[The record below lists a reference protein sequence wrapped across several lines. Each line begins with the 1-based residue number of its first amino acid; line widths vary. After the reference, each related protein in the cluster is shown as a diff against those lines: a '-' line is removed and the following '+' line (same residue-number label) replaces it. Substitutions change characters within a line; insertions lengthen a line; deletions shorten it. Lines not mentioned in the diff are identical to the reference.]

1 MTINLIAALLVMG
14 AVVLSAH
21 VFSLAVRRRTAA
33 LVDASIEAAGPA
45 VVSARDEAEG
55 WLSRW
60 LYLAGFRQPLALSVF
75 LGASAAALAA
85 GVTAAYVLGRL
96 RIVDSLALSVSNI
109 PGGVGD
115 TLRGILELAPWI
127 IAVLL
132 GCVPLLVVRSARRE
146 RVSQIEQDLPLAL
159 DLFAT
164 LAEAGLGF
172 DASLAKIQESQPPGR
187 ALTMEF
193 HTFQREMLA
202 GVPRVQCLRGLA
214 WRIETTS
221 MTVLVSALIQA
232 EQIGASLAET
242 LRHQAE
248 DMRDRRRTKAI
259 MLAQALPV
267 KLVVPLVVCFL
278 PGFLVTALGPVLQQL
293 IKVADS
299 VIRTA
304 R

>member
-1 MTINLIAALLVMG
+1 MSNSEIALLVALG
-14 AVVLSAH
+14 AVAVSMR
-21 VFSLAVRRRTAA
+21 VFSAAVRRRTAD
-33 LVDASIEAAGPA
+33 LVDASIEAAGP
-45 VVSARDEAEG
+45 VIVSARDEAQG

-60 LYLAGFRQPLALSVF
+60 LYLAGFRQPFAVSLF
-75 LGASAAALAA
+75 LGSSAAALAVGA
-85 GVTAAYVLGRL
+85 AAAYALGRFGV
-96 RIVDSLALSVSNI
+96 IDSLAASLSNI

-115 TLRGILELAPWI
+115 TLRGIIELAPWI
-127 IAVLL
+127 SVAVL
-132 GCVPLLVVRSARRE
+132 GCVPLLVVRAARRE

-214 WRIETTS
+214 RRIETTS

-278 PGFLVTALGPVLQQL
+278 PGVLVTALGPVLQQL